1 MKKLKLGLP
10 KGSLQKSTLELFQK
24 AGFRVWLRDRS
35 YFPVC
40 EDDSLQIML
49 VRSQEMADYVGSGV
63 LDAGLTGYDWILETK
78 IKDKKRGAQ
87 LKEICELVYAKTG
100 YSAVSWVLAV
110 PEKSTIK
117 TINDLKG
124 KKVATELVNVVKDYF
139 KNKKINV
146 AIEFSWGAT
155 EIKTPYL
162 VDAVVELTETGSSLR
177 ANNLR
182 VVEKILSSTTRL
194 IANKT
199 ALKNSWKKDK
209 IKNIALLL
217 QGSLLAEEMVGLK
230 MNLPEKNITK
240 VMNILPSLRKPTIS
254 RLTLPGWVA
263 LEVVLSEKSVKKI
276 IPQLKAAGVEGII
289 EYPLNK
295 IIY

>member
-10 KGSLQKSTLELFQK
+10 KGSLQESTLELFQK
-24 AGFRVWLRDRS
+24 AGFRVRLRDRS

-40 EDDSLQIML
+40 DDDSLQIMM

-78 IKDKKRGAQ
+78 IKDKKRGSQ
-87 LKEICELVYAKTG
+87 LKEVCELVYAKSG

-117 TINDLKG
+117 KVNDLKG

-139 KNKKINV
+139 KKKKVNA

-155 EIKTPYL
+155 EVKTPYL

-182 VVEKILSSTTRL
+182 IVEKILTSTTRL
-194 IANKT
+194 ITNKS
-199 ALKNSWKKDK
+199 AFKNSWKKEK
-209 IKNIALLL
+209 IKNIAILL
-217 QGSLLAEEMVGLK
+217 QGALLAEEMVGLK

-240 VMNILPSLRKPTIS
+240 VMDILTALRKPTIS

-263 LEVVLSEKSVKKI
+263 LEVVLCEKTVKQI
-276 IPQLKAAGVEGII
+276 IPQLKRAGVEGII
-289 EYPLNK
+289 EYSLNK